1 MHKDRLSALHPI
13 IQTTS
18 PVVFLDTA
26 RPLSRGDCSYLF
38 LKPSAILTANRFDE
52 IPDVLA
58 QVERY
63 SRTCWVVGYLSYEA
77 AYALEPKLARYQ
89 KPDTIP
95 GLAWF
100 GVYDE
105 PYVFSHRDN
114 SWSPSLP
121 VYEGAGDSVSTSSR
135 ITRSGIDPK
144 TYTNV
149 VEKIRQWIARG
160 DTYQINFT
168 ADIEVRTGLDEF
180 SLYRYLSNKQPTPYG
195 AFIRNEFGS
204 VLSFSPE
211 LFYEKTKSHIKV
223 KPMKGT
229 APRGKYPEEDT
240 AVARW
245 LEGDSK
251 NRAENVMIV
260 DLMRNDLGR
269 ICRTGSV
276 RTTKLFS
283 VETHPTVHQMT
294 STVRG
299 LLRREIGFPEIVK
312 AIFPCGSV
320 TGAPKIRSMEIIRE
334 LESGRRGVYCG
345 MVGYIA
351 PNGSSVFSVPIRTL
365 QKEGDCRHWRYR
377 VGSGVVCDSDP
388 MEEWLECETKCRFLT
403 ENQPNYRLL
412 ESILLRNGSFVYR
425 RDHLRRLRRS
435 ASFLGFVFD
444 ALHVESAM
452 EEAQSR
458 YTKGEWKLRLL
469 LSRDGSTEIDCSP
482 LGSEKDPRSFDVLIA
497 QMPIDESEKLLYHKT
512 DFRPWYRDAMDA
524 ICGGECYDVVFVNS
538 FGLVTEGAR
547 SNVFARISGQLYTP
561 PVHCGLLPGVLRST
575 LLRRGACEEMELT
588 IEDLRR
594 AEVVYCGNSVRGL
607 VRVRLP
613 V

>member
-1 MHKDRLSALHPI
+1 MHKDGLSALHPI

-26 RPLSRGDCSYLF
+26 RPSSRGDCSYLF
-38 LKPSAILTANRFDE
+38 LQPSRILTANRCDE
-52 IPDVLA
+52 IPDLLA

-77 AYALEPKLARYQ
+77 AYALEPKLARYK

-105 PYVFSHRDN
+105 PYVYSHRDN
-114 SWSPSLP
+114 SWSPSFP
-121 VYEGAGDSVSTSSR
+121 VFDGAGDSVSTNPG
-135 ITRSGIDPK
+135 ITRSSIDQE
-144 TYTNV
+144 TYTTAL
-149 VEKIRQWIARG
+149 EKIRECISRG

-168 ADIEVRTGLDEF
+168 ADIEVRTGFDEF
-180 SLYRYLSNKQPTPYG
+180 SLYRYLRNKQPTPYC

-211 LFYEKTKSHIKV
+211 LFYEKAKSHIKV

-229 APRGKYPEEDT
+229 AQRGKYPEEDT
-240 AVARW
+240 AFAQW
-245 LEGDSK
+245 LGGDSK

-276 RTTKLFS
+276 RTTELFA

-299 LLRREIGFPEIVK
+299 LLRREVGFPEIVR

-320 TGAPKIRSMEIIRE
+320 TGAPKIHSMEIIRE

-365 QKEGDCRHWRYR
+365 QKERDCHHYRYR
-377 VGSGVVCDSDP
+377 VGSGVVWDSDP
-388 MEEWLECETKCRFLT
+388 GEEWLECETKCRFLT
-403 ENQPNYRLL
+403 ENQPDYRLL

-425 RDHLRRLRRS
+425 RDHLRRLKRS

-444 ALHVESAM
+444 ALDVESAM
-452 EEAQSR
+452 EEARSR
-458 YTKGEWKLRLL
+458 YPNGEWKVRLL
-469 LSRDGSTEIDCSP
+469 LSRDGSTEIDSSP
-482 LGSEKDPRSFDVLIA
+482 LGSENDPQNFDVLIA
-497 QMPIDESEKLLYHKT
+497 QTPVDDSEKLLYHKT
-512 DFRPWYRDAMDA
+512 DYRPWYRDAMDA
-524 ICGGECYDVVFVNS
+524 IRGGECHDVIFVNS
-538 FGLVTEGAR
+538 SGLVTEGAR
-547 SNVFARISGQLYTP
+547 SNVFARISGRLYTP
-561 PVHCGLLPGVLRST
+561 PVHCGLLPGVLRHT
-575 LLRRGACEEMELT
+575 LLWRGACEEMELT
-588 IEDLRR
+588 IEDLGR